1 MKIHGLQKLTLI
13 DYPGKVAATLFF
25 AGCGFRCPF
34 CHNASLV
41 TQIDPAAGRPAQE
54 VLDFLAAR
62 KGLLDGVCISGG
74 EPLLRPE
81 IEPFIKEIKAMGYSV
96 KLDTNGQ
103 QFSQLVRLADQGLI
117 DYVAMDIKNALPKYG
132 KTIGLPGFDTQ
143 MVEKSAQWLLDG
155 PLPYEFRTTVVREL
169 HEEQDF
175 HQIGRWLRGA
185 KRYYLQSFIDSGDTI
200 TKGLSAYTKEELEH
214 LRQVL
219 ADYIPCA
226 ALREVE

>member
-1 MKIHGLQKLTLI
+1 
-13 DYPGKVAATLFF
+13 
-25 AGCGFRCPF
+25 
-34 CHNASLV
+34 
-41 TQIDPAAGRPAQE
+41 
-54 VLDFLAAR
+54 
-62 KGLLDGVCISGG
+62 
-74 EPLLRPE
+74 
-81 IEPFIKEIKAMGYSV
+81 
-96 KLDTNGQ
+96 
-103 QFSQLVRLADQGLI
+103 
-117 DYVAMDIKNALPKYG
+117 MDIKNALPKYG

-155 PLPYEFRTTVVREL
+155 PLPYEFRTTIVREL

-200 TKGLSAYTKEELEH
+200 AKGLSAYTKEELEH

-219 ADYIPCA
+219 AEYIPCA

>member
-1 MKIHGLQKLTLI
+1 M
-13 DYPGKVAATLFF
+13 FF

-41 TQIDPAAGRPAQE
+41 TQIDPAARQAGPRGAGFSRGQKRAVGRRVHQRGRA
-54 VLDFLAAR
+54 
-62 KGLLDGVCISGG
+62 LLQ
-74 EPLLRPE
+74 PE

-132 KTIGLPGFDTQ
+132 KTIACPASIPKWWKKARSGCLTAPCPMNSAPPWCASCTKSRIFT
-143 MVEKSAQWLLDG
+143 KSAAG
-155 PLPYEFRTTVVREL
+155 C
-169 HEEQDF
+169 
-175 HQIGRWLRGA
+175 GGA
-185 KRYYLQSFIDSGDTI
+185 KRYYLQSFIDSGDTSP
-200 TKGLSAYTKEELEH
+200 KGLSAYTKEELEH

-219 ADYIPCA
+219 GRIYPPAQPCG
-226 ALREVE
+226 R